1 MGLPRPQ
8 PSETVNR
15 QESKQ
20 PAQDGEA
27 TAQPLEGQ
35 EDVDEAPLPPGFPA
49 EDDFDHLICF
59 KCVSSFPW
67 IKQYAGQEGFLGPI
81 HHKSS
86 PQNSEHV
93 TVEETT
99 PGTTLLLST
108 ESKKRTAEDDSE
120 TPESKKTKVEP
131 EELTSEPVTSNPTST
146 TPTNSTPLHT
156 KLPLPLL
163 LPQPKTPPSTPRR
176 GRSLRTP
183 RLGKRRPRRT
193 KRTRWW
199 QCRLGKHV

>member
-99 PGTTLLLST
+99 CYCQLRARREPPKTIQKPQSLRRQRSNLRSLPPNPSHP
-108 ESKKRTAEDDSE
+108 
-120 TPESKKTKVEP
+120 TPQAQHPPTPPLYTPNCPQHPQAPSPSSSKKTSAH
-131 EELTSEPVTSNPTST
+131 TSAAAPPASPT
-146 TPTNSTPLHT
+146 
-156 KLPLPLL
+156 
-163 LPQPKTPPSTPRR
+163 
-176 GRSLRTP
+176 
-183 RLGKRRPRRT
+183 
-193 KRTRWW
+193 
-199 QCRLGKHV
+199 